1 MILLAYDDHAST
13 FYSDRPSKFRFE
25 SWCRNLHLLNLF
37 SCILACT
44 PWKFNIAPENKP
56 SLKIGHP
63 KRKVVF
69 QPSFSRGYLT
79 LKGCIIRAFSKDTP
93 IRNYHFGSFWSAICL
108 WNTSLTVRN
117 QLQNTPSHE
126 VTTETKQPS
135 HQDSKHMFCY
145 IVNYFLTWNN
155 LNTQTWQDLLVY
167 LSNRS

>member
-13 FYSDRPSKFRFE
+13 FYSDRPSKLRFE

-44 PWKFNIAPENKP
+44 PWKFNIAPENKT
-56 SLKIGHP
+56 SLKKGHP
-63 KRKVVF
+63 KRIVVF

-93 IRNYHFGSFWSAICL
+93 IRNYHFESFWSAICL

-126 VTTETKQPS
+126 VTNIQKRNNHHTKTQ
-135 HQDSKHMFCY
+135 
-145 IVNYFLTWNN
+145 
-155 LNTQTWQDLLVY
+155 NTCFATLLIT
-167 LSNRS
+167 S